1 MKIGKYLM
9 GLAAAGLLT
18 LISGCT
24 TYQDELARFLPRD
37 QVSHTKRIKAKKSKK
52 SKSQLEKITETAL
65 PEQNKQAETE
75 TISNSTGTVEE
86 KRSELDLQDD
96 AFNFFR
102 IQNTESLINAFI
114 AAKLGYSWDA
124 DSNAEGI
131 ELNLPQVK
139 LFGKFGPELA
149 GRGIFEYSFTQQN
162 DFGDPEDHED
172 KDLTFKLSDVI
183 GGFGWHFGDK
193 DLMGYAELRVGA
205 EYLDFDGPVEA
216 YARDML
222 IGAKGK
228 LYSDKLQSKL
238 LLSIL
243 ASTGIFG
250 GVGDYKG
257 SVGVAGIPIEGE
269 YGRLAA
275 KAKIT
280 TKLTEDLYATAKVAF
295 DRKKFDDYMTLDNY
309 LGSAGIE
316 GRCKIGGREVSG
328 SVDFYARKKSQDVA
342 NGKPDDSWMEY
353 GIAAEVNLNLGKGV
367 YFTTRVSYDYPL
379 HDDKTGEFNAELA
392 LRFVLSDLF
401 GYDSE

>member
-1 MKIGKYLM
+1 M

-37 QVSHTKRIKAKKSKK
+37 QVSQTQRIKAKKTK
-52 SKSQLEKITETAL
+52 SGLEKKTEAELTA
-65 PEQNKQAETE
+65 KRKSDKTK
-75 TISNSTGTVEE
+75 TTSTSTGTVEE
-86 KRSELDLQDD
+86 KRAELDLQDD
-96 AFNFFR
+96 SFNFFR
-102 IQNTESLINAFI
+102 VQNTKSLVNAFI
-114 AAKLGYSWDA
+114 AANLGYSWDV
-124 DSNAEGI
+124 DSNAEGL
-131 ELNLPQVK
+131 ELTLPQVK

-172 KDLTFKLSDVI
+172 KDLTFRLSDVI
-183 GGFGWHFGDK
+183 GGFGWHFGNK

-222 IGAKGK
+222 FGAKAK
-228 LYSDKLQSKL
+228 LYSEELQSKIL
-238 LLSIL
+238 VSIL

-250 GVGDYKG
+250 GMGDYKG
-257 SVGVAGIPIEGE
+257 QVGVAGIPIEGE

-275 KAKIT
+275 KAKLT
-280 TKLTEDLYATAKVAF
+280 TKLTDDLYATAKVAF
-295 DRKKFDDYMTLDNY
+295 DRKEFDDYMTLDNY

-328 SVDFYARKKSQDVA
+328 SVDFYARRKSQDVA

-353 GIAAEVNLNLGKGV
+353 GVAADVNLNLGKGV
-367 YFTTRVSYDYPL
+367 YLTTRVSYDHPI
-379 HDDKTGEFNAELA
+379 HDDKTGEFNIEFA
-392 LRFVLSDLF
+392 LRCVLSDLF
-401 GYDSE
+401 GYGLE